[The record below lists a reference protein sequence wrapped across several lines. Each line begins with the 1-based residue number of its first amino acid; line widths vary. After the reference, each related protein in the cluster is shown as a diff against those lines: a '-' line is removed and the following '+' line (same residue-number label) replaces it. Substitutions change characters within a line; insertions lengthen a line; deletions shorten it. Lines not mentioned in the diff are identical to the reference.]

1 MALSGVAIGGIVV
14 LSIAVIALLKRYFN
28 GGRNVHYPDLTGKIV
43 VITGAN
49 TGLGY
54 ISAREMAKL
63 NAKHIILACRS
74 EQRGTDAVNQI
85 KKEYKVDNIEFMQL
99 DLNDLSSVKTFADS
113 FNAKYEKL
121 DILLNNAGIMAL
133 PKRETTVQGF
143 EK

>member
-1 MALSGVAIGGIVV
+1 MGLSGLAIGGIIALSVVV
-14 LSIAVIALLKRYFN
+14 LALLKRYFN
-28 GGRNVHYPDLTGKIV
+28 GGKNVHYPDLSGKIV

-63 NAKHIILACRS
+63 KAQKVILACRS
-74 EQRGTDAVNQI
+74 ELRGTDAVNKI
-85 KKEYKVDNIEFMQL
+85 KNELKVDNIEFMQL
-99 DLNDLSSVKTFADS
+99 DLNDLASVKAFAEN
-113 FNAKYEKL
+113 FNAKYDKI

-133 PKRETTVQGF
+133 PKRETTAQGF